1 MPELDK
7 DERMLAAARQIMEQY
22 EVVLSVLARGENSPY
37 MTEEFRQRLV
47 EVEEEL
53 APYTIANRGKAQP
66 V

>member
-1 MPELDK
+1 
-7 DERMLAAARQIMEQY
+7 
-22 EVVLSVLARGENSPY
+22 